1 MSRLS
6 PRRLTLG
13 RIARLFGLA
22 RASLLN
28 YEALGLLL
36 PAGRSAAG
44 YRWYSEAEIER
55 LQTIRQYREA
65 GLSLPTICDLL
76 VKQTAEGGKANE
88 PAMLLEKRLTS
99 LSQEVERLK
108 QQQQMLARLLAA
120 PEFRSAHACQGVD
133 AWVALLE
140 RVGFSQADR
149 LDWHR
154 KFEAESAQ
162 EHADFLRALGLS
174 EAEVLSIRQAS
185 SANPEGAD
193 GSGN

>member
-1 MSRLS
+1 MNRL
-6 PRRLTLG
+6 PHRRLTLG

-36 PAGRSAAG
+36 PAGRSTAG
-44 YRWYSEAEIER
+44 YRWYGEAEIER

-76 VKQTAEGGKANE
+76 GKDKVEGSKANE

-99 LSQEVERLK
+99 LSQEIECLK
-108 QQQQMLARLLAA
+108 QQQQGLARILAT
-120 PEFRSAHACQGVD
+120 PEFRTAHACQGVA

-140 RVGFSQADR
+140 RAGFSQADM
-149 LDWHR
+149 LVWHR
-154 KFEAESAQ
+154 KFEADSAQ
-162 EHADFLRALGLS
+162 EHAEFLRALGLS
-174 EAEVLSIRQAS
+174 EAEILSIREAS
-185 SANPEGAD
+185 SITPDSAATL
-193 GSGN
+193 GS